1 MKREFLAAFKKLE
14 KAAGGRKRY
23 CSLDVSMNSMSKVL
37 KYKAYIE
44 LPGPYFSFG
53 GNVEDAYSPMEAVD
67 LCIERFKKNLAKL
80 QGEREER

>member
-14 KAAGGRKRY
+14 KAAGGRY

-37 KYKAYIE
+37 KYNAYIE
-44 LPGPYFSFG
+44 LPGPYYAFG
-53 GNVEDAYSPMEAVD
+53 GNVEDTYSPMEAVD
-67 LCIERFKKNLAKL
+67 LCIERFKKSLAKL